1 MRNRTLDVG
10 GPVHVADFGG
20 RGTPLTAPMV
30 LVHGLG
36 GSHANWLAVGD
47 ALAKRRRVVAP
58 DLAGFGLSD
67 PQGRSCSVE
76 ANAEL
81 LRGVVEQVGRPAVLV
96 GNSMGGML
104 AMMVASRHPEMV
116 ERLVLVCPAL
126 PRPITTRPDLVV
138 TAAFMTYAVPGLG
151 EMYVRQRAQRLGP
164 EGLVRE
170 TMKLCTVDP
179 DLVRRDVYEAHVALA
194 RKRRELPWAMDAYL
208 EAARSLV
215 RTIVQRRRYMA
226 MMRSITAPTLLIHG
240 ARDRLVPV
248 GAARAAAQ
256 ACPSWEFEIY
266 DDIGHVPMLEAADR
280 LVDSVERFCAG
291 GVGKRA
297 AAVAS

>member
-1 MRNRTLDVG
+1 
-10 GPVHVADFGG
+10 
-20 RGTPLTAPMV
+20 MV

-47 ALAKRRRVVAP
+47 RLAAHHHVVAP
-58 DLAGFGLSD
+58 DLAGFGLSS
-67 PQGRSCSVE
+67 PEGRSCSVE
-76 ANAEL
+76 ASAEL
-81 LRGVVEQVGRPAVLV
+81 LRGVIEEIGRPVVLV

-104 AMMVASRHPEMV
+104 STIVASRHPELV
-116 ERLVLVCPAL
+116 KRLVLVCPAL
-126 PRPITTRPDLVV
+126 PRPLTTRPDLMV
-138 TAAFMTYAVPGLG
+138 TAAFVTYAVPGLG

-179 DLVRRDVYEAHVALA
+179 DRVRRDVYQAHVELA
-194 RKRRELPWAMDAYL
+194 RKRQEFPWAMDAYL

-215 RTIVQRRRYMA
+215 RTIVQRRRHMA
-226 MMRSITAPTLLIHG
+226 MMRSVAAPTLLIHG
-240 ARDRLVPV
+240 ARDRLVPL

-256 ACPSWEFEIY
+256 ACPSWEFEVFE
-266 DDIGHVPMLEAADR
+266 DIGHLPMLEAADR
-280 LVDSVERFCAG
+280 FVDSVERFCAG
-291 GVGKRA
+291 GAGKPA

>member
-1 MRNRTLDVG
+1 MQSRTLDIG

-20 RGTPLTAPMV
+20 QGTPMV

-47 ALAKRRRVVAP
+47 RLAEHRRVVAP
-58 DLAGFGLSD
+58 DLVGFGLTE
-67 PQGRSCSVE
+67 PLGRSCSVE

-81 LRGVVEQVGRPAVLV
+81 LRGVIEQVGSPVVLV

-104 AMMVASRHPEMV
+104 SMMVASRHPHLV
-116 ERLVLVCPAL
+116 QGLVLVCPAL

-179 DLVRRDVYEAHVALA
+179 DRVRRDVYQAHVEMA
-194 RKRRELPWAMDAYL
+194 RKRQEFPWAMEAYL

-215 RTIVQRRRYMA
+215 RRIVQRRRYLA

-240 ARDRLVPV
+240 ARDRLVPF

-256 ACPSWEFEIY
+256 ACPRWKFEVFE
-266 DDIGHVPMLEAADR
+266 DIGHVPMLEAADR
-280 LVDSVERFCAG
+280 FVDTVERFCANG
-291 GVGKRA
+291 AGAGA
-297 AAVAS
+297 EAVAS